1 MFLAEPGP
9 SPGELHFRLFGVP
22 VRVHPMFWL
31 VALLLGLRINDG
43 QLLVMWVLCMFVSI
57 LIHEFGHVLAF
68 RRFGSMARIVLY
80 AFGGLAIADRDSYGK
95 DWGRQWTPDGYDDRN
110 TDGWRH
116 VMIAFAGPL
125 AGFVLAAGIVA
136 LLFATD
142 RACPFS
148 FGPFEWSIG
157 GSHGFENSRLLFLCD
172 SLLELN
178 IYWGLLNL
186 LPVYPLDGGQIARE
200 LLSMHDSR
208 KGVRRSLVLSI
219 GTAAVVAAAVLILE
233 GREGIFMAVMFGS
246 LAYSSYATL
255 KAYDANVG
263 YGGYGDR
270 DW

>member
-1 MFLAEPGP
+1 ML
-9 SPGELHFRLFGVP
+9 GVP

-31 VALLLGLRINDG
+31 VALLLGLRIKDG

-57 LIHEFGHVLAF
+57 LVHEFGHVLAF

-110 TDGWRH
+110 TDGWRQ

-125 AGFVLAAGIVA
+125 AGFVVAAAIAAV
-136 LLFATD
+136 LFATD
-142 RACPFS
+142 RECPLGL
-148 FGPFEWSIG
+148 GPFVLWIG
-157 GSHGFENSRLLFLCD
+157 GEQAFTNERLFNLCYFL
-172 SLLELN
+172 LQLN
-178 IYWGLLNL
+178 IYWGLINL

-219 GTAAVVAAAVLILE
+219 GTAAVVAAGVLLLE

-263 YGGYGDR
+263 YGGGYGGDR